1 MLPMYTVVKKILL
14 AALVS
19 FPLSA
24 SPVGGADHHDMTI
37 WDILLKRSGG
47 TDAMDHNRY
56 DYDILVK
63 LLITANLDEKASDEN
78 AELTVFAP
86 NDGAFFTFA
95 KNSGYEK
102 GYHEDEIY
110 DFLLEAY
117 STLGDPIE
125 FLISGTL
132 YHMVDGVLTSDAI
145 RQRASTRRPMFTL
158 LKGATILPKKS
169 GRFIYLGDE
178 DPTHT
183 DSRVIRPHNLKA
195 KNGIVH
201 TVNRILLSY
210 LRE

>member
-1 MLPMYTVVKKILL
+1 MYTVVMKILI
-14 AALVS
+14 AVLVS
-19 FPLSA
+19 FALSA
-24 SPVGGADHHDMTI
+24 TPVGGADHHDMTI

-47 TDAMDHNRY
+47 SDAMDHNRY

-63 LLITANLDEKASDEN
+63 LLITANLDGKASDES

-102 GYHEDEIY
+102 GYHEDKIY
-110 DFLLEAY
+110 DFLMEAY
-117 STLGDPIE
+117 STQGDPIE
-125 FLISGTL
+125 VLTQGSL
-132 YHMVDGVLTSDAI
+132 YHIVQGVLPSDAI
-145 RQRASTRRPMFTL
+145 RQRASMRRPMSTL

-169 GRFIYLGDE
+169 GRYIYLDDE
-178 DPTHT
+178 DGQLPNA
-183 DSRVIRPHNLKA
+183 RVIRPHNLKA